1 MLRTHPRALRYSS
14 FLKMQKFK
22 PAGSQPRQLGEREQ
36 GFVRI
41 TTQNAP
47 FHHICPSLAMLVQC
61 LGIRL
66 FFRGANC
73 FFFLTVL
80 FKESV
85 RKIRF
90 KWFMRHDAA
99 TSLSR
104 AYKKGCFRG
113 GELSDYIL
121 MKEMQRLWEASEE
134 NNTYS
139 CGRGSAYS
147 VQSGNGRVC

>member
-1 MLRTHPRALRYSS
+1 MLRTQPRALRYSS

-41 TTQNAP
+41 TTQNAL
-47 FHHICPSLAMLVQC
+47 FHHIYPSLAKLVQC

-66 FFRGANC
+66 FIVARTV
-73 FFFLTVL
+73 FLTVR

-90 KWFMRHDAA
+90 KLFLRHDAA
-99 TSLSR
+99 TSLSS

-121 MKEMQRLWEASEE
+121 MKEMQRLRSFWRKQYLLVREGKRLQCTEWERP
-134 NNTYS
+134 
-139 CGRGSAYS
+139 CLLM
-147 VQSGNGRVC
+147 